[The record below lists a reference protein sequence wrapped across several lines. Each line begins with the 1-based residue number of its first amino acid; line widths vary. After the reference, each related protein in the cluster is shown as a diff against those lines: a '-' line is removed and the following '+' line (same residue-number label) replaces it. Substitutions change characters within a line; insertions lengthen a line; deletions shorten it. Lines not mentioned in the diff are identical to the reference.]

1 MKATD
6 MLMHEHRIIERM
18 LNVLSNFSISLENKK
33 RVSPESLKMCVD
45 FIKTFADTCHHH
57 KEEGVLFAKMQEHG
71 MPVNGGPI
79 GVMLAEHEMGRNY
92 VKGMAKAIEDYEKG
106 VKNAETEFIKNARG
120 YIGLLSQHINKED
133 NILYP
138 MAEEMLLDID
148 DEIVERFEKVE
159 KGLGNGV
166 HEKYEHI
173 VEQLEKESASL

>member
-1 MKATD
+1 MKATNI
-6 MLMHEHRIIERM
+6 LMHEHRIIERM
-18 LNVLSNFSISLENKK
+18 LNILSHFSLCLEQHKQ
-33 RVSPESLKMCVD
+33 VSPKSLRMCID

-57 KEEGVLFAKMQEHG
+57 KEEGVLFAQMEIHG

-92 VKGMAKAIEDYEKG
+92 VREMEKAIQDYENNKIG
-106 VKNAETEFIKNARG
+106 AEIEFVKNARG

-138 MAEEMLLDID
+138 IAEDMLSDM
-148 DEIVERFEKVE
+148 DEKIVELFEDVE
-159 KGLGNGV
+159 KKLGEGV

-173 VEQLEKESASL
+173 IEELEKESMSC